1 MSEALTLDDFATQ
14 LAQAG
19 QTEQPPEDSAPDE
32 TVEQESEGQQPEA
45 TQVEAEPEAQAEGE
59 AEVEESQEEQPEEPD
74 SPDERVVKWTTAN
87 GEAFEVTEK
96 ELRDGYMRQ
105 SHFTQQM
112 QNVAKEREQV
122 QQLAQRQI
130 QEIEHFAQEIGRIQ
144 SLEATLAQ
152 YQQVDWH
159 AFIEQDY
166 DSAQKQLARM
176 NLLERQLDESKK
188 ALDQKRGE
196 YRKGEEQ
203 RAQQAEVQMSQQ
215 RALAEQHLA
224 QVFPGITTKDTNEMF
239 KTLVAKGATQQ
250 DLAVLTTRPWAVE
263 MAIYAQKWLA
273 LQAEKPKAVK
283 KVASVPQKP
292 PKAAPAQPTES
303 EKLARS
309 IAQKKSFGRD
319 EFADLLAATRKR

>member
-1 MSEALTLDDFATQ
+1 MSEALSLDDFATQ
-14 LAQAG
+14 LAQSA
-19 QTEQPPEDSAPDE
+19 QSEQPQEADSAPDE

-45 TQVEAEPEAQAEGE
+45 SEVEAEPEAQADGE
-59 AEVEESQEEQPEEPD
+59 AEAEEGQEEQPEEPESSD
-74 SPDERVVKWTTAN
+74 DRVVKWTTAN

-112 QNVAKEREQV
+112 QSVAKEREQV
-122 QQLAQRQI
+122 QQLAQQQI
-130 QEIEHFAQEIGRIQ
+130 QEVQQFAAEIGQ
-144 SLEATLAQ
+144 VQMLESTLKQ
-152 YQQVDWH
+152 YQQVNWQQLREADPVSYQEH
-159 AFIEQDY
+159 LAQFTELKQQYRDASEALAHKRGTY
-166 DSAQKQLARM
+166 AQQSAQK
-176 NLLERQLDESKK
+176 LEQ
-188 ALDQKRGE
+188 
-196 YRKGEEQ
+196 EQ
-203 RAQQAEVQMSQQ
+203 AQQ

-224 QVFPGITTKDTNEMF
+224 QVFPGITKNDTNAMF
-239 KTLVAKGATQQ
+239 ETLVKKGATKQ

-292 PKAAPAQPTES
+292 SKAVPAAPTES

-309 IAQKKSFGRD
+309 IAQKRSFGSN

>member
-1 MSEALTLDDFATQ
+1 MSEALSLNDFATQ

-19 QTEQPPEDSAPDE
+19 QTEQPSGDSAPDE

-45 TQVEAEPEAQAEGE
+45 TEVEAEPEAQAEGE
-59 AEVEESQEEQPEEPD
+59 AEAEESQEEQPEEPE
-74 SPDERVVKWTTAN
+74 SSDERIVKWTTAN
-87 GEAFEVTEK
+87 GEAFEVPEK

-130 QEIEHFAQEIGRIQ
+130 QEVQQFAAEIGQVQMLDSTIR
-144 SLEATLAQ
+144 Q
-152 YQQVDWH
+152 YQQVNWQQLRETDPVAYQEH
-159 AFIEQDY
+159 LAQFTELKQQFRDAAEALTAKRDNY
-166 DSAQKQLARM
+166 AKQAAQKV
-176 NLLERQLDESKK
+176 
-188 ALDQKRGE
+188 
-196 YRKGEEQ
+196 EQ
-203 RAQQAEVQMSQQ
+203 EQTQQ

-224 QVFPGITTKDTNEMF
+224 QVFPGITAKDTNEMF
-239 KTLVAKGATQQ
+239 KTLRNKGASTE

-263 MAIYAQKWLA
+263 MAIYAQKWLD

-309 IAQKKSFGRD
+309 IAQRKSFGRD

>member
-1 MSEALTLDDFATQ
+1 MSEALSLNDFATQ

-45 TQVEAEPEAQAEGE
+45 TEVEADPEAQAEGE
-59 AEVEESQEEQPEEPD
+59 AEAEESQEEQPEEPE

-96 ELRDGYMRQ
+96 ELKDGYMRQ

-122 QQLAQRQI
+122 QQLAQQQI
-130 QEIEHFAQEIGRIQ
+130 QEVQQFAAEIGRVQ
-144 SLEATLAQ
+144 MLESTLKQ
-152 YQQVDWH
+152 YQQVNWQQLREADPVSYQEH
-159 AFIEQDY
+159 LAQFTELKQQYRDASEALANKRAGY
-166 DSAQKQLARM
+166 AQQTAQKF
-176 NLLERQLDESKK
+176 
-188 ALDQKRGE
+188 
-196 YRKGEEQ
+196 EQ
-203 RAQQAEVQMSQQ
+203 GQAQQ

-309 IAQKKSFGRD
+309 VAQKRTFGRD

>member
-1 MSEALTLDDFATQ
+1 MSEALSLDDFATQ

-19 QTEQPPEDSAPDE
+19 QTEQPEGDSAPDE
-32 TVEQESEGQQPEA
+32 TVEQESEGQQPAA
-45 TQVEAEPEAQAEGE
+45 TEVEAELEAQADGE
-59 AEVEESQEEQPEEPD
+59 AEAEASQEDQPEEPE

-112 QNVAKEREQV
+112 QNVAKERDQV
-122 QQLAQRQI
+122 QQIAQQQI
-130 QEIEHFAQEIGRIQ
+130 QEVQQFAAEIGQ
-144 SLEATLAQ
+144 VQMLESTLKQ
-152 YQQVDWH
+152 YQQVNWQQLREADPVSYQEH
-159 AFIEQDY
+159 LAQFTELKQQYRDAS
-166 DSAQKQLARM
+166 DSLA
-176 NLLERQLDESKK
+176 N
-188 ALDQKRGE
+188 KRAT
-196 YRKGEEQ
+196 Y
-203 RAQQAEVQMSQQ
+203 AQQAAQQGEQEQATQ

-224 QVFPGITTKDTNEMF
+224 QVFPGITNKDTSEMF
-239 KTLVAKGATQQ
+239 KTLVQKGATQQ

-283 KVASVPQKP
+283 KVAGVPQKP
-292 PKAAPAQPTES
+292 PKASPTQPTES
-303 EKLARS
+303 DKLARS
-309 IAQKKSFGRD
+309 IAQKRSFGRD

>member
-1 MSEALTLDDFATQ
+1 MSEALSLDDFATQ

-19 QTEQPPEDSAPDE
+19 QTEQPAEDSAPDE

-45 TQVEAEPEAQAEGE
+45 TEVEAEPEAQAEGE

-74 SPDERVVKWTTAN
+74 SPDERVIAWTTAN

-96 ELRDGYMRQ
+96 ELKDGYMRQ

-122 QQLAQRQI
+122 QQFAQQQI
-130 QEIEHFAQEIGRIQ
+130 QEVQQFAAEIGQ
-144 SLEATLAQ
+144 VQMLESTLKQ
-152 YQQVDWH
+152 YQQVNWQQLREADPVSYQEH
-159 AFIEQDY
+159 LAQFTELKQQYRDASEALANKRAGY
-166 DSAQKQLARM
+166 AQQTAQKF
-176 NLLERQLDESKK
+176 
-188 ALDQKRGE
+188 
-196 YRKGEEQ
+196 EQ
-203 RAQQAEVQMSQQ
+203 EQAQQ